1 MHAAL
6 NRLAARGWDLRIFWP
21 DTRYAPRPM
30 PEFSPE
36 ATIGATL
43 EVTEGQ
49 VLAGKYRIERVLGEG
64 GMGVV
69 VAARHL
75 QLDERVAL
83 KFMRQEALFNAE
95 AVARFAREARAAVKI
110 KSEHVAR
117 VSDVGVLENGAP
129 YMVMEY
135 LDGGDLSAW
144 LKQHGRL
151 PAEQV
156 AEFVLQASEA
166 IAEAHA
172 LGIVHRDLKPANLF
186 VIRRADG
193 ALSVKVLDFGIS
205 KMTSAGSA
213 SPDFGLTDTSAVMG
227 SPYYMSP
234 EQMRSVRD
242 VDARSDIWALGVIM
256 YELLA
261 GVTPFAAN
269 GFPELVLKIAS
280 DAPAALRNRAP
291 DVPLALEQ
299 VILKCLDKDPGKRF
313 ATVGELALA
322 LVEFAPRRGRL
333 SLERISGVLKAA
345 GMSQSALAFPPSSDP
360 VTPNAATAASWAK
373 TAPGGSSGRRALLV
387 GALALAVGALGVGGY
402 AMQHGAAKAAASA
415 ESIPSTAAPP
425 AASLALPVEPPA
437 ALPVADALVVAAAPP
452 PSAPTAVPDA
462 KSAPK
467 KATARPTVAVAVAKP
482 IPPAKGPESPPV
494 PPPKPKPTAKTNI
507 FDDR

>member
-1 MHAAL
+1 
-6 NRLAARGWDLRIFWP
+6 
-21 DTRYAPRPM
+21 
-30 PEFSPE
+30 
-36 ATIGATL
+36 
-43 EVTEGQ
+43 
-49 VLAGKYRIERVLGEG
+49 
-64 GMGVV
+64 MGVV

-83 KFMRQEALFNAE
+83 KFMRPEALFNAE

-144 LKQHGRL
+144 LNQHGRL

-186 VIRRADG
+186 VIRRPDG
-193 ALSVKVLDFGIS
+193 GLSVKVLDFGIS
-205 KMTSAGSA
+205 KVTGVGSA
-213 SPDFGLTDTSAVMG
+213 SPDFDMTKTSAVMG

-234 EQMRSVRD
+234 EQMRSVKD
-242 VDARSDIWALGVIM
+242 VDARADIWALGVIM

-261 GVTPFAAN
+261 GVTPFAADA
-269 GFPELVLKIAS
+269 FPELVLKIAS
-280 DAPAALRNRAP
+280 DAPAPLRNRAP
-291 DVPLALEQ
+291 DVPPRLEQ

-313 ATVGELALA
+313 ATVGELARA
-322 LVEFAPRRGRL
+322 LVDFAPRRGRQ

-345 GMSQSALAFPPSSDP
+345 GMSASALALPPSSDP
-360 VTPNAATAASWAK
+360 AAPVDAGTAASWGK
-373 TAPGGSSGRRALLV
+373 TAPGGSGGRRALRV
-387 GALALAVGALGVGGY
+387 GAAVLGVVGLAVAGY
-402 AMQHGAAKAAASA
+402 ALQHEGAKAPAPVESIATGAAAPAM
-415 ESIPSTAAPP
+415 ESTIVPDAAPP
-425 AASLALPVEPPA
+425 VTAPAPITDAVATPSVAPTPA
-437 ALPVADALVVAAAPP
+437 AEPAPAAKPM
-452 PSAPTAVPDA
+452 
-462 KSAPK
+462 PK
-467 KATARPTVAVAVAKP
+467 KATATHAMAAAKP
-482 IPPAKGPESPPV
+482 TPPAKPPEPPV
-494 PPPKPKPTAKTNI
+494 APTPKPKPTAKPNI